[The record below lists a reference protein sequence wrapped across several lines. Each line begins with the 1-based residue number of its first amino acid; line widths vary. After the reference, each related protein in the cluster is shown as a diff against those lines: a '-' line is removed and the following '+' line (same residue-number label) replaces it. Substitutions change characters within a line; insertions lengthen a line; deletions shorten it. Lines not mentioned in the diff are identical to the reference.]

1 MNLPKIVSFANMGYL
16 DFAKNILL
24 SFILNTNGLSFDFY
38 CLDTEIFYALKVF
51 LSENNRNINLILFDS
66 DTSKRF
72 ENYGGREYNK
82 IMGTKT
88 RVILDSLSKND
99 LIHFVDSD
107 IVFLKPFGPEYYYS
121 YKEYDM
127 VFQQDCSTLEP
138 FALWSCAGN
147 VLIKNTPESHFLLN
161 KVIEYQNIYPNK
173 NDQECMYQYFLD
185 LGIKN
190 IKEYSHAK
198 LYSFPKHEFLN
209 GHNIQD
215 NVKKGMLDNLII
227 FHANYVVGK
236 QDKIKLFKLV
246 KGWFL

>member
-1 MNLPKIVSFANMGYL
+1 MGYL

-24 SFILNTNGLSFDFY
+24 SFILNANDLYFDFY
-38 CLDTEIFYALKVF
+38 CLDTEIFYSLKVF

-107 IVFLKPFGPEYYYS
+107 IVFLKPIGPEYYYS

-236 QDKIKLFKLV
+236 HDKIKLFKLV